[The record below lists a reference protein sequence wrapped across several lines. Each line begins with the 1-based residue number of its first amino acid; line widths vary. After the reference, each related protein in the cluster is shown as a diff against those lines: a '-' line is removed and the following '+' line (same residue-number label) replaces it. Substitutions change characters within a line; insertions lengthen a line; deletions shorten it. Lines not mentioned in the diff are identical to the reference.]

1 MLQMPALD
9 CGNKNGKRGGEGE
22 EKEKKRRSM
31 REKRRTGQVVTLKGG

>member
-22 EKEKKRRSM
+22 EKEKYERKETDRVGGDIERRM
-31 REKRRTGQVVTLKGG
+31 RG